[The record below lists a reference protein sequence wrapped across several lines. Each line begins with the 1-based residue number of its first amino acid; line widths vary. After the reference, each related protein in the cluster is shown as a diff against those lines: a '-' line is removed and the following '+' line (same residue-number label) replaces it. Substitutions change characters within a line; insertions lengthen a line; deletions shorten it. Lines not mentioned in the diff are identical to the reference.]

1 MSRWHFLALAV
12 LAASPLE
19 AQDTT
24 MIAKPK
30 TTTTLALS
38 DAVDQARQNNPD
50 YRIAQ
55 NQVAPAKAGV
65 RNAYGQF
72 IPFVST
78 SAGVQL
84 EAGAATSAGGTSGAH
99 QASLVGSAYSSV
111 SDWQL
116 SGPTFFDTSQAKAN
130 ARAVDGRSQRR
141 RASRSMPT

>member
-38 DAVDQARQNNPD
+38 DAVAQARQNNPD

-55 NQVAPAKAGV
+55 NQVDPAKAGV
-65 RNAYGQF
+65 KNAWGQF
-72 IPFVST
+72 IPFLSDQHRRMSYQGGSQQSCGRAST
-78 SAGVQL
+78 
-84 EAGAATSAGGTSGAH
+84 TRR
-99 QASLVGSAYSSV
+99 
-111 SDWQL
+111 
-116 SGPTFFDTSQAKAN
+116 P
-130 ARAVDGRSQRR
+130 GRS
-141 RASRSMPT
+141 SYGTTTSS

>member
-38 DAVDQARQNNPD
+38 DAVAQARQNNPD

-55 NQVAPAKAGV
+55 NQVDPAKAGV
-65 RNAYGQF
+65 KNACGQF
-72 IPFVST
+72 IPFLST
-78 SAGVQL
+78 SIAGTT
-84 EAGAATSAGGTSGAH
+84 GRAASQQVLAGGQCQPAVRHPAVELQPRPRT
-99 QASLVGSAYSSV
+99 GS
-111 SDWQL
+111 
-116 SGPTFFDTSQAKAN
+116 
-130 ARAVDGRSQRR
+130 
-141 RASRSMPT
+141 

>member
-38 DAVDQARQNNPD
+38 DAVAQARQNNPD

-55 NQVAPAKAGV
+55 NQVDPAKAGV
-65 RNAYGQF
+65 TNAWGSSSPSF
-72 IPFVST
+72 RPVSGH
-78 SAGVQL
+78 SGKAG
-84 EAGAATSAGGTSGAH
+84 H
-99 QASLVGSAYSSV
+99 
-111 SDWQL
+111 
-116 SGPTFFDTSQAKAN
+116 
-130 ARAVDGRSQRR
+130 
-141 RASRSMPT
+141 SR